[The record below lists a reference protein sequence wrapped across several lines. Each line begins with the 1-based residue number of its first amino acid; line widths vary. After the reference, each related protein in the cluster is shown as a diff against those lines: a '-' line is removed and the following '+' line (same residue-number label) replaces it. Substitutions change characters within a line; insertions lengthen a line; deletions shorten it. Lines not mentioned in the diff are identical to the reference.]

1 MVLYLNSAEP
11 EAETWLQITA
21 ANPETLAI
29 DTPHAEEAWHK
40 ELLDWLGNSK
50 LEASEESTA
59 SPQLWPWKSSLT
71 QF

>member
-11 EAETWLQITA
+11 EAETWLQIIA

-29 DTPHAEEAWHK
+29 DTLHVEEAWLK

-50 LEASEESTA
+50 LEASEEPTA
-59 SPQLWPWKSSLT
+59 SSPLWPWKSSLT